1 MEIIK
6 KIKLSDI
13 FNFSIVS
20 KRFYQI
26 TRPHKEFCKAIR
38 ISKHIVGFDEDY
50 FDFLEDELQTLGKN
64 ICEKF
69 KEKIVKNYFEFNL
82 LDVSFKKIVFSLLP
96 FKIYSHRFFGWRG
109 SKTAS
114 KCDIFTKFFTDGN
127 DLGTRIDR
135 EFILTKKS
143 IEHLLISNLME
154 IVKTKSVVLNLYYV
168 VDDCGKNDIMETE
181 NFGEIF
187 LRLQIIRLEFMLFI
201 CKLT

>member
-1 MEIIK
+1 M
-6 KIKLSDI
+6 KLSDI

-26 TRPHKEFCKAIR
+26 TRSHKKFCKAIR
-38 ISKHIVGFDEDY
+38 ISKYIVGFDEDY
-50 FDFLEDELQTLGKN
+50 FDFLQDELQTLDKN

-69 KEKIVKNYFEFNL
+69 KEKIVKNYFVFNL
-82 LDVSFKKIVFSLLP
+82 LDISFKKIVFSLLP
-96 FKIYSHRFFGWRG
+96 FKIYSHCYFCWRG
-109 SKTAS
+109 SKTAC
-114 KCDIFTKFFTDGN
+114 KCDIFTKFFIDDN
-127 DLGTRIDR
+127 DLGARIDR

-143 IEHLLISNLME
+143 IEYLLIPNLME